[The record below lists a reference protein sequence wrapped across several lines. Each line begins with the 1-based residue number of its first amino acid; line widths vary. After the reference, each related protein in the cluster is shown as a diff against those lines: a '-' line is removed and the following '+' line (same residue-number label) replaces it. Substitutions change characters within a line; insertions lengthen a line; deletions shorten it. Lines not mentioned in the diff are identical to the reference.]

1 MVSMK
6 IKTLL
11 GIIVL
16 ALIIGIGA
24 LAFSSR
30 HGTSGALINTP
41 SNRTYN
47 APNPANANSSKILL
61 ANTQYAPYSYLIYP
75 GPISQQAH
83 AALAGFNITTT
94 MLQNSS
100 TEIKLSL
107 IGTDQYQSL
116 ILKPS
121 YKLYI
126 IETTFGDDGYHFDSS
141 LGDDGFVIVDSG
153 GYISQ

>member
-6 IKTLL
+6 IKVLF

-24 LAFSSR
+24 FALSSR
-30 HGTSGALINTP
+30 HGTSGALMNTP

-47 APNPANANSSKILL
+47 ASNQVNANSSKILFE
-61 ANTQYAPYSYLIYP
+61 NTQYAPYSYLIYP

-94 MLQNSS
+94 TLQNSS

-107 IGTDQYQSL
+107 IGTGQYQSL
-116 ILKPS
+116 ILKPN

-126 IETTFGDDGYHFDSS
+126 IETTFGDDGYRFDSS
-141 LGDDGFVIVDSG
+141 LGDDGFVIVDSD
-153 GYISQ
+153 GYIFQ

>member
-1 MVSMK
+1 MQHRK
-6 IKTLL
+6 L
-11 GIIVL
+11 
-16 ALIIGIGA
+16 
-24 LAFSSR
+24 F
-30 HGTSGALINTP
+30 
-41 SNRTYN
+41 
-47 APNPANANSSKILL
+47 
-61 ANTQYAPYSYLIYP
+61 
-75 GPISQQAH
+75 ISASAVFLTKQIE
-83 AALAGFNITTT
+83 NITTT